1 MENYQIPTFRR
12 NRNSKGA
19 RKLVSVRNSLI
30 ARRIKYLETKV
41 SETISFE
48 FTFERKSGAF
58 YLLIKHLNET
68 VPQFSKKFQIA

>member
-12 NRNSKGA
+12 NRNSKSGG
-19 RKLVSVRNSLI
+19 KLVSVRNSLI

-41 SETISFE
+41 SETICIE
-48 FTFERKSGAF
+48 FTFERKSGVF

-68 VPQFSKKFQIA
+68 IPQFSKKCQIA